1 MRIASG
7 GWLSSRRPIAL
18 VISLGLVSLTLP
30 ACQLLGHERVL
41 YERQGVQVGL
51 QADPSI
57 SRASQPTVNTHPI
70 DLTAQDITTLLGV
83 VRVSGWSGTV
93 VGWFDAPH
101 PIPLFDEADLQRIA
115 QPIAEA
121 FAQAAPEQR
130 VFFSIPNPRSAY
142 GDTTAGALFIRG
154 AYLHVIVTDHKAF
167 ARADTAG
174 GDEKDVRDT
183 KGMRLS
189 LAFPSRMTSMT
200 KEEEPAW
207 APFESV
213 HLSMHRKEVL
223 AQGSSHLGVGR
234 TAATV
239 PPATTPTQTAPV
251 ATEKAVEPAQ
261 ELRLQIRELTQSN
274 QDLRDRLTEQ
284 SQQLQVLKEELGR
297 LRRDSEGTRAKKP
310 TVRKP
315 TTP

>member
-1 MRIASG
+1 MRITPG
-7 GWLSSRRPIAL
+7 GWLSSRRPVAL
-18 VISLGLVSLTLP
+18 VFSLGLVSVMLP

-41 YERQGVQVGL
+41 YERQGVQIGL

-70 DLTAQDITTLLGV
+70 DLTAQDIVSLLGT

-101 PIPLFDEADLQRIA
+101 AIPLFDDTDLHRIA

-121 FAQAAPEQR
+121 FKQAAPEQR

-154 AYLHVIVTDHKAF
+154 TYLHVIVTDHKAF

-174 GDEKDVRDT
+174 GDEKDIRDT

-189 LAFPSRMTSMT
+189 LASSSRMTSIT
-200 KEEEPAW
+200 KGDEPAW

-213 HLSMHRKEVL
+213 HLSMNRHEVL
-223 AQGSSHLGVGR
+223 AQGSLHAGEGR
-234 TAATV
+234 AAATS
-239 PPATTPTQTAPV
+239 PQAATPTQAAMAP
-251 ATEKAVEPAQ
+251 TNKAVEPAQ

-274 QDLRDRLTEQ
+274 QDLRNRLTQQ
-284 SQQLQVLKEELGR
+284 SQQLQDLKEELAR
-297 LRRDSEGTRAKKP
+297 LRRDSEGPRAKKP
-310 TVRKP
+310 AIRKP
-315 TTP
+315 PTP